1 MAKVTHDLDERLA
14 PLVKILAP
22 LRIVVTCKVA
32 GDKYYLHFNG
42 IVTYSNVG
50 DWDKYWISFED
61 YIVQTLRTHNIVD
74 RKVIARGKGTLVV
87 FIGTLFDFLK

>member
-14 PLVKILAP
+14 PLVEECTP
-22 LRIVVTCKVA
+22 LRIVITSKVA
-32 GDKYYLHFNG
+32 GDKYYLHFDG
-42 IVTYSNVG
+42 TKSYDDVEK
-50 DWDKYWISFED
+50 WDDYWISFEY
-61 YIVQTLRTHNIVD
+61 YILQTLHKHSIVD